1 MLKNAVSR
9 LRRAGREFQ
18 DYFFPKNCLNCHAE
32 GVWLCDSCK
41 DSLFFITGGFCP
53 FCGKL
58 SDLFSVC
65 EKCRNHTGIKKVFSL
80 LRYGDPLAQKIIK
93 NFKYRYIRGIAEELE
108 PLIRKFFYKYKNLA
122 ETKDGA
128 VIVPVPLGWYK
139 RAERGFNQAEDLAR
153 VIGNTLNIK
162 IDNNLIVKRGRTKN
176 QANIPRHER
185 MSNLDGAFKA
195 KGPAPKNIILVD
207 DVFTTGAT
215 VKEIARVLRS
225 AGAENIQAIT
235 LARG

>member
-1 MLKNAVSR
+1 M
-9 LRRAGREFQ
+9 GREFQ
-18 DYFFPKNCLNCHAE
+18 DYFFPKNCLNCHTE

-58 SDLFSVC
+58 SGLFCVC
-65 EKCRNHTGIKKVFSL
+65 GKCQNHTGIEKVFSL
-80 LRYGDPLAQKIIK
+80 LRYNDPLARKIIK
-93 NFKYRYIRGIAEELE
+93 NLKYRYIRGIADELE

-122 ETKDGA
+122 ETREDA

-153 VIGNTLNIK
+153 VIGKILNIK
-162 IDNNLIVKRGRTKN
+162 VENNLIVKCGRTKN
-176 QANIPRHER
+176 QANISRHER

-195 KGPAPKNIILVD
+195 KGSAPKNIILVD

-225 AGAENIQAIT
+225 AGAKNIQVIT